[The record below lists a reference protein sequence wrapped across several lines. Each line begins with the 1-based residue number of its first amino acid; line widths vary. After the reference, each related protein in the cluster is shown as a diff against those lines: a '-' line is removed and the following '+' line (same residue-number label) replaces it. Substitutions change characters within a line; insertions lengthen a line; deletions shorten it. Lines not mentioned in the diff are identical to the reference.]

1 MKFNFN
7 YKYQKRNISVN
18 SFNNSNSNYHKKSYL
33 NNYSKQLVFIKK
45 SLYKKTYF
53 IKKKICFFERK
64 KEK

>member
-18 SFNNSNSNYHKKSYL
+18 SFNNSNSNYHKKSYW

-53 IKKKICFFERK
+53 IKKKICFF
-64 KEK
+64 